1 MKIDKMTTDADI
13 MFEMAKAM
21 NDASRS
27 SSDYGKILLLSD
39 IIIGLEG
46 LSLGVSSKANI
57 KTYLEEKKAKIKEDI
72 KRNSKYPDPFLDKL

>member
-57 KTYLEEKKAKIKEDI
+57 KTYLDEKKAKIKEDI

>member
-21 NDASRS
+21 YDATS
-27 SSDYGKILLLSD
+27 SCSDYGKILLLSD

>member
-1 MKIDKMTTDADI
+1 MKIDKMTTAADI

>member
-72 KRNSKYPDPFLDKL
+72 KRNSKFPDPFLDKL

>member
-1 MKIDKMTTDADI
+1 MKTDKMTTDADI

-27 SSDYGKILLLSD
+27 SSDYGKLLLLND